1 MKPDIPFATIEKNG
15 TATEYRGELQKFHS
29 LSDMQ
34 KYVRSTVDKTLVFMN
49 PFRTIG
55 EREGDY
61 DAHGDEPILAID
73 V

>member
-1 MKPDIPFATIEKNG
+1 
-15 TATEYRGELQKFHS
+15 
-29 LSDMQ
+29 MQ
-34 KYVRSTVDKTLVFMN
+34 KYVRGRVDKTLVFMN
-49 PFRTIG
+49 PFRTIR